1 MTMNQSSPLETLRS
15 LSEGNSAWRSHG
27 RSPGLELA
35 PVDGPRRA
43 AVVCC
48 SDLRCSP
55 EVAFNQRFGDLLV
68 VQVPGPFVDSSV
80 TSTLRYGI
88 EALGVSLV
96 MVLTHDDCAVLHAQ
110 PHAERG
116 RASGFLEHVDREL
129 EGARHAG
136 LRAAKFNAEAQA
148 KRLALELERAVTVV
162 PAVMHRDGEVE
173 LLEVSTN
180 RAAP

>member
-1 MTMNQSSPLETLRS
+1 MSQYSPLETLKT

-27 RSPGLELA
+27 RTPGLELA
-35 PVDGPRRA
+35 PIDGPRRA

-55 EVAFNQRFGDLLV
+55 EIAFNQRFGDLLV

-88 EALGVSLV
+88 DVLGVSLV
-96 MVLTHDDCAVLHAQ
+96 MVLTHDDCGVLHTT
-110 PHAERG
+110 PDAESG
-116 RASGFLEHVDREL
+116 RTSGFLEHFDREL
-129 EGARHAG
+129 EEARHAG

-148 KRLALELERAVTVV
+148 KRLNEELTGSVTVV
-162 PAVMHRDGEVE
+162 SAVMHRDGEVE
-173 LLEVSTN
+173 VLDVPSGTTS
-180 RAAP
+180 AHG